1 MPALT
6 PQLTSNENG
15 KLLGKLSDAHNENVC
30 QNNSTQISAIWHTPS
45 PGDHGNLLFKFSN

>member
-1 MPALT
+1 MK
-6 PQLTSNENG
+6 NG

-45 PGDHGNLLFKFSN
+45 PGDHGNLLFKFSNWAA